1 MISVFDKHARH
12 QINADRAKENI
23 IPPRQME
30 KIIQD
35 VFDDLARMIAC
46 TIGPA
51 GGNTLVTEPYA
62 STPIFPCKDGFRVMN
77 NHIYDNPAYES
88 IYRIIR
94 DISGRMNEILGD
106 ATTSGVVIARDF
118 YMSIRRYIKH
128 HREITPYGIGNLLK
142 ITLEE
147 LKKEILKPENGYVYD
162 LKNLPKEKRI
172 DAYRKIATISANNDP
187 DIGGKVAD
195 IYKETNSDYA
205 YIDIQK
211 SMNSEDRIDVNLG
224 FEMPYGYTNTHM
236 ANNVDGITA
245 EYDDP
250 LFLLVDGPLLDPDV
264 DNVKKFVTWVT
275 EQLDNPRPLVIIAS
289 EYSKKV
295 YDFLAEC
302 RSGVIRQIR
311 GGQQV
316 VVKLPVL
323 AINFTMM
330 TEEGVSRVQDLEA
343 ILGAKALQTNNG
355 RLQQC
360 PDNPV
365 LLLQL
370 LGRADHIIT
379 KYAYT
384 RIRGGGGS
392 EAERKGRIQEIE
404 KLIKLTEDDAQH
416 GVLAKARLENLKR
429 RVGMLQGEMHCIYV
443 GGESYK
449 GKTNRALI
457 FEDATMAVKA
467 CIDNGVTL
475 GGQVS
480 IPDCIKNH
488 RETLVNNILNIIQ
501 DKNRPVNIFTGKSR
515 NVVKAI
521 NDMLDIISESSK
533 AAFKAVFKNATNDR
547 RWIKSTFKSFEKNYT
562 TYNLVTNKYETFEKK
577 DGEIIFPDLIV
588 PGNTDVELL
597 ESVFEIVNLFIT
609 SNQLI
614 SLLPKPNQNKK

>member
-1 MISVFDKHARH
+1 MISVFDKNAKH
-12 QINADRAKENI
+12 QINANRATENI
-23 IPPRQME
+23 IPPKQME
-30 KIIQD
+30 RIIQD

-106 ATTSGVVIARDF
+106 ATTSGVVIAKYF
-118 YMSIRRYIKH
+118 YTSIHRYIKH
-128 HREITPYGIGNLLK
+128 HKEITPYGIGNLLK
-142 ITLEE
+142 ITLEVLEKE
-147 LKKEILKPENGYVYD
+147 LLKPENGYVYD
-162 LKNLPKEKRI
+162 LKNLSKDKKVEVYK
-172 DAYRKIATISANNDP
+172 KIATISANNDT
-187 DIGGKVAD
+187 DIGGKVAN
-195 IYKETNSDYA
+195 IYKETSSDYA

-224 FEMPYGYTNTHM
+224 FEMPYGYINGHM
-236 ANNVDGITA
+236 ANSVDGITA

-250 LFLLVDGPLLDPDV
+250 LFLLVDGPLLDPDL
-264 DNVKKFVTWVT
+264 DNVKKFVRWVT
-275 EQLDNPRPLVIIAS
+275 EELDNPRPLVIIAG

-295 YDFLAEC
+295 YDFLSEC
-302 RSGVIRQIR
+302 RTGVIRQIR

-323 AINFTMM
+323 AINFSMLS
-330 TEEGVSRVQDLEA
+330 EDGVAQVQDLEA

-360 PDNPV
+360 PDNAI

-370 LGRADHIIT
+370 LGRADHVLT

-384 RIRGGGGS
+384 RIRGGGGD
-392 EAERKGRIQEIE
+392 EAGRKGRIAEIE

-416 GVLAKARLENLKR
+416 GVLAKARLEKLKR
-429 RVGMLQGEMHCIYV
+429 RIGMLQGEMHCIYV

-449 GKTNRALI
+449 GKTNRSLI
-457 FEDATMAVKA
+457 YEDATMAVKA

-480 IPDCIKNH
+480 IADCIKNH
-488 RETLVNNILNIIQ
+488 RDTIVENILAVIQ
-501 DKNRPVNIFTGKSR
+501 DENNPVNIFTGKYR
-515 NVVKAI
+515 NVNKAI
-521 NDMLDIISESSK
+521 NDMLDIISKTSK
-533 AAFKAVFKNATNDR
+533 SAFMAVFKNASNDR
-547 RWIKSTFKSFEKNYT
+547 RWIKSTFKKFSEEYT
-562 TYNLVTNKYETFEKK
+562 TFNLITNKFETFEKK
-577 DGEIIFPDLIV
+577 DDEIIFPDLIV

-597 ESVFEIVNLFIT
+597 KSVFEIVNLFIT

-614 SLLPKPNQNKK
+614 SLLPKPKQDK

>member
-1 MISVFDKHARH
+1 MISVFDKHAKH
-12 QINADRAKENI
+12 QINANRATENI
-23 IPPRQME
+23 IPPKQME
-30 KIIQD
+30 RIIQD
-35 VFDDLARMIAC
+35 VFDDLARMIAY

-106 ATTSGVVIARDF
+106 ATTSGVVIAKYF
-118 YMSIRRYIKH
+118 YTSIHRYIKRH
-128 HREITPYGIGNLLK
+128 KEITPYGIGNLLK
-142 ITLEE
+142 ITLEVLEKE
-147 LKKEILKPENGYVYD
+147 LLKPENGYVYD
-162 LKNLPKEKRI
+162 LKNLSKDKKVEVYK
-172 DAYRKIATISANNDP
+172 KIATISANNDT
-187 DIGGKVAD
+187 DIGGKVAN
-195 IYKETNSDYA
+195 IYKETSSDYA
-205 YIDIQK
+205 YIDIQR

-224 FEMPYGYTNTHM
+224 FEMPYGYINGHM
-236 ANNVDGITA
+236 ANSADGITA

-250 LFLLVDGPLLDPDV
+250 LFLLVDGPLLDPDL
-264 DNVKKFVTWVT
+264 DNVKKFVRWVT
-275 EQLDNPRPLVIIAS
+275 EELDNPRPLVIIAG

-295 YDFLAEC
+295 YDFLSEC
-302 RSGVIRQIR
+302 RTGVIRQIR

-323 AINFTMM
+323 AINFSMLS
-330 TEEGVSRVQDLEA
+330 EDGVAQVQDLEA

-360 PDNPV
+360 PDNAI

-370 LGRADHIIT
+370 LGRADHVLT

-384 RIRGGGGS
+384 RIRGGGGD
-392 EAERKGRIQEIE
+392 EAGRKGRIAEIE

-416 GVLAKARLENLKR
+416 GVLAKARLEKLKR
-429 RVGMLQGEMHCIYV
+429 RIGMLQGEMHCIYV

-449 GKTNRALI
+449 GKTNRSLI
-457 FEDATMAVKA
+457 YEDATMAVKA

-480 IPDCIKNH
+480 IADCIKNH
-488 RETLVNNILNIIQ
+488 RYTIVDNILAIMQ
-501 DKNRPVNIFTGKSR
+501 DENNPVNIFTGKYR
-515 NVVKAI
+515 NDIKVI
-521 NDMLDIISESSK
+521 NDMLDIISKTSK
-533 AAFKAVFKNATNDR
+533 SAFMAVFKNASNDR
-547 RWIKSTFKSFEKNYT
+547 RWIKSTFKKFSEEYT
-562 TYNLVTNKYETFEKK
+562 TFNLITNKFETFEKK
-577 DGEIIFPDLIV
+577 NDEIIFPDLIV

-597 ESVFEIVNLFIT
+597 KSVFEIVNLFIT

-614 SLLPKPNQNKK
+614 SLLPKPKQDK

>member
-1 MISVFDKHARH
+1 MISVFDKHAKH
-12 QINADRAKENI
+12 QINANRATENI
-23 IPPRQME
+23 IPPKQME
-30 KIIQD
+30 RIIQD

-77 NHIYDNPAYES
+77 NHIYNNPAYES

-106 ATTSGVVIARDF
+106 ATTSGVVIAKYF
-118 YMSIRRYIKH
+118 YNSIHRYIKRH
-128 HREITPYGIGNLLK
+128 KEITPYGIGNLLK
-142 ITLEE
+142 ITLEVLEKE
-147 LKKEILKPENGYVYD
+147 LLKPENGYVYD
-162 LKNLPKEKRI
+162 LKNLSKDKKVEVYK
-172 DAYRKIATISANNDP
+172 KIATISANNDT
-187 DIGGKVAD
+187 DIGGKVAN

-224 FEMPYGYTNTHM
+224 FEMPYGYINGHM
-236 ANNVDGITA
+236 ANSVDGITA

-250 LFLLVDGPLLDPDV
+250 LFLLVDGPLLDPDL
-264 DNVKKFVTWVT
+264 DNVKKFVRWVT
-275 EQLDNPRPLVIIAS
+275 EELDNPRPLVIIAG

-295 YDFLAEC
+295 YDFLSEC
-302 RSGVIRQIR
+302 RTGVIRQIR

-323 AINFTMM
+323 AINFSMLS
-330 TEEGVSRVQDLEA
+330 EDGVAQVQDLEA

-360 PDNPV
+360 PDNAI

-370 LGRADHIIT
+370 LGRADHVLT

-384 RIRGGGGS
+384 RIRGGGGD
-392 EAERKGRIQEIE
+392 EAGRKGRIAEIE

-416 GVLAKARLENLKR
+416 GVLAKARLEKLKR
-429 RVGMLQGEMHCIYV
+429 RIGMLQGEMHCIYV

-449 GKTNRALI
+449 GKTNRSLI
-457 FEDATMAVKA
+457 YEDATMAVKA

-480 IPDCIKNH
+480 IADCIKNH
-488 RETLVNNILNIIQ
+488 RDTIVENILAVIQ
-501 DKNRPVNIFTGKSR
+501 DENNPVNIFTGKYR
-515 NVVKAI
+515 NVNKAI
-521 NDMLDIISESSK
+521 NDMLDIISKTSK
-533 AAFKAVFKNATNDR
+533 SAFMAVFKNASNDR
-547 RWIKSTFKSFEKNYT
+547 RWIKSTFKKFSEEYT
-562 TYNLVTNKYETFEKK
+562 TFNLITNKFETFEKK
-577 DGEIIFPDLIV
+577 DDEIIFPDLIV

-597 ESVFEIVNLFIT
+597 KSVFEIVNLFIT

-614 SLLPKPNQNKK
+614 SLLPKPKQDK